1 MILRAAA
8 VAAVIL
14 GGGAYAS
21 VAQSPDREVARA
33 SLASLPCA
41 LDRWTCAGD
50 TPLDGKTLA
59 LLGVDDYI
67 NRTYRALPPDPLRQG
82 FGGQEGG
89 SHGIG
94 VVGLY
99 IGYYASQRQGEA
111 IHSPQNCLPGSGWQP
126 VSAARATL
134 DTGRGAIAVNR
145 YVVQKGLDRQVVLYW
160 YQGRGRVVANEYVNK
175 FWLMLDQ
182 GTLHRS
188 NGALVRVVVPVNG
201 TDAGALASA
210 SASADEF
217 TRAIY
222 PRLSPYLP

>member
-21 VAQSPDREVARA
+21 VAQAPDRVVPRA
-33 SLASLPCA
+33 ALASLPCA
-41 LDRWTCAGD
+41 VDRWTCAGD
-50 TPLDGKTLA
+50 TPLDAKTLA
-59 LLGVDDYI
+59 VLGVDDYI
-67 NRTYRALPPDPLRQG
+67 NRTYRVLPPQ
-82 FGGQEGG
+82 GG
-89 SHGIG
+89 SQGIG
-94 VVGLY
+94 AVGLY
-99 IGYYASQRQGEA
+99 IGYYATQRQGEA

-126 VSAARATL
+126 VSAARGTL
-134 DTGRGAIAVNR
+134 ETGNGAIPINR

-188 NGALVRVVVPVNG
+188 NGALVRLVVPVNG
-201 TDAGALASA
+201 TDARALASA
-210 SASADEF
+210 SASADDF
-217 TRAIY
+217 ARAMY